1 MKGGKTYTGLL
12 CRLVLLAQLLEPVF
26 LLLAQV
32 RVLLLLGLVKTVD
45 DDVFS
50 LGNHDPLDLWDVRF
64 SVMIGMYQSVEMC
77 VPFCCP

>member
-50 LGNHDPLDLWDVRF
+50 LGDHDPLDLWDVSF
-64 SVMIGMYQSVEMC
+64 PY
-77 VPFCCP
+77 